1 MLASYFNILVVFA
14 LVLVGYRLSRKGWFD
29 ETTTGLFSKL
39 VLNIALPFSMFLNIT
54 KQFTRDQFMS
64 LVSGMLVPIL
74 SIAITF
80 IISTIWVKV
89 ARVPATRQGVFRTMF
104 TASNTIFMGL
114 PINLAIFGEKAVPYV
129 LLYYICNTTF
139 FGRWEFI

>member
-1 MLASYFNILVVFA
+1 
-14 LVLVGYRLSRKGWFD
+14 
-29 ETTTGLFSKL
+29 
-39 VLNIALPFSMFLNIT
+39 
-54 KQFTRDQFMS
+54 
-64 LVSGMLVPIL
+64 MLVPIL

-129 LLYYICNTTF
+129 LLYYICNTTIF
-139 FGRWEFI
+139 WTLGIYLIAQDNLEQQGRVQLNFAG

>member
-64 LVSGMLVPIL
+64 LVSV
-74 SIAITF
+74 
-80 IISTIWVKV
+80 
-89 ARVPATRQGVFRTMF
+89 
-104 TASNTIFMGL
+104 
-114 PINLAIFGEKAVPYV
+114 
-129 LLYYICNTTF
+129 C
-139 FGRWEFI
+139 